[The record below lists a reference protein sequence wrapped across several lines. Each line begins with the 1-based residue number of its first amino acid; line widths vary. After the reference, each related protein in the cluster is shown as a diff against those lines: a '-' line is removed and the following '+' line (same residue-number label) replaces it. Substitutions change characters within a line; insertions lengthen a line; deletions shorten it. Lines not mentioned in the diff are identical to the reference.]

1 MKETVT
7 SRHLWNEAARTGL
20 VLGGVCILYTLL
32 TSWMS
37 TGSGGLVGGLL
48 FALQTLLWT
57 VKFAAC
63 LFLMRYFLLRLCLQY
78 EGVTN
83 RTVFSYGVRIAL
95 LSALV
100 YSAYVLADALL
111 MDPEKLESVFDA
123 AAGTLPTAMDSNTQ
137 AVLEQ
142 FKQNYPQYMFFGNFI
157 YCFLFG
163 VVLSR
168 IYSRG
173 LPPDSFP
180 DQPADPQ

>member
-1 MKETVT
+1 
-7 SRHLWNEAARTGL
+7 
-20 VLGGVCILYTLL
+20 
-32 TSWMS
+32 
-37 TGSGGLVGGLL
+37 
-48 FALQTLLWT
+48 
-57 VKFAAC
+57 
-63 LFLMRYFLLRLCLQY
+63 
-78 EGVTN
+78 
-83 RTVFSYGVRIAL
+83 
-95 LSALV
+95 
-100 YSAYVLADALL
+100 

>member
-7 SRHLWNEAARTGL
+7 SRHLWNEASRTGL
-20 VLGGVCILYTLL
+20 VLGGICILYTLL
-32 TSWMS
+32 TSWMA

-48 FALQTLLWT
+48 FALQTLLWI

-63 LFLMRYFLLRLCLQY
+63 LFLMRFFLLRLCLQY

-83 RTVFSYGVRIAL
+83 QTVFGYGVRIAL

-111 MDPEKLESVFDA
+111 MDPQQLESVFDA
-123 AAGTLPTAMDSNTQ
+123 ATGSLPMAMDANTQ

-168 IYSRG
+168 LYSRE
-173 LPPDSFP
+173 LPPHSSP
-180 DQPADPQ
+180 DQTADPQ

>member
-7 SRHLWNEAARTGL
+7 SGHLWNDAARTGL
-20 VLGGVCILYTLL
+20 VLGGICILYTLV
-32 TSWMS
+32 TSWL
-37 TGSGGLVGGLL
+37 TTASGGMVAGIL
-48 FALQTLLWT
+48 FAVRTVLWI
-57 VKFAAC
+57 VKFGAC

-83 RTVFSYGVRIAL
+83 QTVFGYGVRIAL

-111 MDPEKLESVFDA
+111 INPEQLDAVMDA
-123 AAGTLPTAMDSNTQ
+123 ATSSLPMAMDANTQ

-142 FKQNYPQYMFFGNFI
+142 FKQNFPQYMFFGNFI

-168 IYSRG
+168 LYSRE
-173 LPPDSFP
+173 LPPHTFP

>member
-48 FALQTLLWT
+48 FALQTLLWI

-142 FKQNYPQYMFFGNFI
+142 FKQNYPQYMFFGNFL

-163 VVLSR
+163 LVLSR
-168 IYSRG
+168 LYSRE
-173 LPPDSFP
+173 LPPHTINDTTT
-180 DQPADPQ
+180 DQQ